1 MKKIENTS
9 PPAARSNPEI
19 KNRFAIVKLWK
30 ELGIKNAEDECV
42 ARIKHSASRLGIDVF
57 EILPDGRYLEDPNR
71 VICPDDVD
79 FVLHLHYQTPK
90 NYDAFSIVALW
101 NPVRFYMEWDYQR
114 TSRNLLT
121 HNDFLSCGSAP
132 ADGMVRR
139 KIQDSPCHIDEFFTL
154 YHSVHENVHP
164 PSLGEAKLFYA
175 GINWDVLQG
184 KGSRHGSVLR
194 ILEGTGHIKIF
205 GPKLFMGIDVWNGF
219 NSYQGEIPFDGFS
232 MIHEISKAGVSL
244 VLSSEA
250 HKESE
255 LMSSRLFESIAAGAL
270 VIADENPFTHKHFGD
285 SVLYVDAS
293 QSPDSVAQQILA
305 HLEWAKINK
314 EAALLKIGKAQK
326 IFSERFS
333 HKSNLTRIYKHMQ
346 DRKEKIRN
354 KILKTPATNHATLF
368 MLLPD
373 ASEDG
378 LHRHIKSFECQE
390 DKGVR
395 GKLCIDSNVTLERKK
410 QIAASLSQSRIE
422 VIEASFYGPFG
433 AREKIGQVI
442 LSLIEKRLED
452 EFFVFVAPN
461 EVLMSDHISNLKKT
475 IMADPD
481 LVGSASTV
489 IHDLKGHEVVRVHDV
504 IDFGH
509 VDCKAPN
516 GLGRFMF
523 RRSMLPKNYET
534 CLPFLDGRA
543 LACFYQKDRVR
554 IHPLASIKVN
564 LETEYPPRTWN
575 EAYENEVLREFD
587 PQIFKIHTGFI
598 SRTSYGPP
606 ICQGTV
612 FPELQRPKLKFHQ
625 KIGREIRRIFSQG
638 QRFLALKKDECSA
651 KAQ

>member
-1 MKKIENTS
+1 MQ
-9 PPAARSNPEI
+9 SNPEV
-19 KNRFAIVKLWK
+19 KNRFAVVKLWS
-30 ELGIKNAEDECV
+30 ELGIKNAEDECF
-42 ARIKHSASRLGIDVF
+42 ARIKHSACQLGIEVI
-57 EILPDGRYLEDPNR
+57 EILPNGRYLEDPNR
-71 VICPDDVD
+71 VICPDDID

-164 PSLGEAKLFYA
+164 PSLGEGKLFYA

-184 KGSRHGSVLR
+184 KGSRHGPVLR
-194 ILEGTGHIKIF
+194 LLGETGNLKIF
-205 GPKLFMGIDVWNGF
+205 GPKFFMGIDVWKGF
-219 NSYQGEIPFDGFS
+219 NSYQGEIPFDGVS
-232 MIHEISKAGVSL
+232 MIHEISKSGISL

-270 VIADENPFTHKHFGD
+270 VIADENPFSRKHFGD
-285 SVLYVDAS
+285 SLLYVDAS
-293 QSPDSVAQQILA
+293 QKPPLVADQILA
-305 HLEWAKINK
+305 HLEWARANEGEALQKI
-314 EAALLKIGKAQK
+314 EKAQK

-333 HKSNLTRIYKHMQ
+333 HKSNLTRIFKNLA
-346 DRKEKIRN
+346 DRKESIRN
-354 KILKTPATNHATLF
+354 KVTKTPITHHATIF

-378 LHRHIKSFECQE
+378 LRRHIKSFECQE
-390 DKGVR
+390 DKGIR
-395 GKLCIDSNVTLERKK
+395 GKLCIDLNVSPEQKK
-410 QIAASLSQSRIE
+410 QIAFAVSTSRIE
-422 VIEASFYGPFG
+422 VIEVSFHNPFG

-442 LSLIEKRLED
+442 FSLIEKRLED
-452 EFFVFVAPN
+452 GLFVIVAPN

-475 IMADPD
+475 IMANPD
-481 LVGSASTV
+481 LVGCASAV
-489 IHDLKGHEVVRVHDV
+489 IHELKNREVIGVHDL

-509 VDCKAPN
+509 VDITAPS

-543 LACFYQKDRVR
+543 LACFYQKERFR
-554 IHPLASIKVN
+554 IHPLPSIKVD
-564 LETEYPPRTWN
+564 LQTEYPPRTWN

-587 PQIFKIHTGFI
+587 PQIFKIHLGFTQ
-598 SRTSYGPP
+598 RTEYGPAVCP
-606 ICQGTV
+606 STV
-612 FPELQRPKLKFHQ
+612 FPELQRPKIKFHQ
-625 KIGREIRRIFSQG
+625 KIGREILRIIIQG
-638 QRFLALKKDECSA
+638 QTLLGFQKGEKLVRP
-651 KAQ
+651 

>member
-9 PPAARSNPEI
+9 PSEVRSNPEI

-42 ARIKHSASRLGIDVF
+42 ARIKHSASQLGIDVF

-164 PSLGEAKLFYA
+164 PSLGEGKLFYA

-184 KGSRHGSVLR
+184 KGSRHGPVLR
-194 ILEGTGHIKIF
+194 ILEETGHLKIF

-232 MIHEISKAGVSL
+232 MIHEISRAGVSL

-293 QSPDSVAQQILA
+293 QSADSVAQQILV

-314 EAALLKIGKAQK
+314 EAALLKIEKAQK

-333 HKSNLTRIYKHMQ
+333 HKSNLTRIYKHLQ

-354 KILKTPATNHATLF
+354 KILKTPATHHATLF

-378 LHRHIKSFECQE
+378 LRRHIKSFECQE

-395 GKLCIDSNVTLERKK
+395 GKLCIDSNVSLERKK
-410 QIAASLSQSRIE
+410 QIASSVSHSQIE
-422 VIEASFYGPFG
+422 VIEVSFYGAFG

-481 LVGSASTV
+481 LVGCASTV
-489 IHDLKGHEVVRVHDV
+489 IHNLMGREVVQVSDL
-504 IDFGH
+504 INFGH
-509 VDCKAPN
+509 VDDKAPN

-523 RRSMLPKNYET
+523 RRSMLPKNYGT

-554 IHPLASIKVN
+554 IHPLASIKVD
-564 LETEYPPRTWN
+564 LETEYPPRNWN

-587 PQIFKIHTGFI
+587 PQIFKIHTGFT

-606 ICQGTV
+606 VCQSTV
-612 FPELQRPKLKFHQ
+612 FPELQRPKIKFHQ
-625 KIGREIRRIFSQG
+625 KIVREIRRIFSQG
-638 QRFLALKKDECSA
+638 KKFLALKKDEWSA
-651 KAQ
+651 KA

>member
-1 MKKIENTS
+1 MKKNENTS

-42 ARIKHSASRLGIDVF
+42 ARIKHSASQLGIDVI

-154 YHSVHENVHP
+154 YHSVHDNVHP
-164 PSLGEAKLFYA
+164 PSLGEEKLFYA

-184 KGSRHGSVLR
+184 KGSRHGPFLR
-194 ILEGTGHIKIF
+194 ILEETGHLKIF

-333 HKSNLTRIYKHMQ
+333 HKSNLTRIYKHLQ

-354 KILKTPATNHATLF
+354 KILKTPATHHATLF

-378 LHRHIKSFECQE
+378 LLRHIKSFECQE

-422 VIEASFYGPFG
+422 VIEVSFYGAFG

-452 EFFVFVAPN
+452 ELFVFVAPN

-481 LVGSASTV
+481 LVGCASTV
-489 IHDLKGHEVVRVHDV
+489 IHELKGREVVQVHDL

-509 VDCKAPN
+509 VDFKAPN

-523 RRSMLPKNYET
+523 RRSVLPKNYET

-554 IHPLASIKVN
+554 IHPLASIKVE
-564 LETEYPPRTWN
+564 LQPEYPPRTWN

-587 PQIFKIHTGFI
+587 PQIFKIHIGFTL
-598 SRTSYGPP
+598 RNDYGPAVCP
-606 ICQGTV
+606 STV

-638 QRFLALKKDECSA
+638 QRFLALKKDEWSA